1 MADSLKRFFSPGLVR
16 RIGSDI
22 AAAHPAFPLQTF
34 LRDACAG
41 LDALELLD
49 RGCHIARAL
58 AAHLPRSYPT
68 AVDILCR
75 SLGPEHATDELIGVG
90 MAPFFY
96 LPHTLFVAEHGLDH
110 FDESMRAQYELTK
123 RFSAESSIRPF
134 IARYPVRTFRVL
146 RRWSRDRNAHVRRLV
161 SEGTRLRL
169 PWAPRVEWLDQHPEH
184 VIAVLERLKDDPTSL
199 VRRSVANN
207 LNDLGK
213 VHPDLLT
220 RTCAHWLVQASPER
234 RALVEQA
241 LRSAVKCG
249 SPDALK
255 LLGYGR
261 QAAVAV
267 ERVRLT
273 PRRVSI
279 GGRVTVR
286 FALRSRARGAQ
297 NLLVDL
303 AVHFVKANGRT
314 APKVQAEATHAGAR
328 CARGVEH
335 QHFTGRAHHADA
347 AAGRSR
353 RRCHHQRRADS
364 SRIVRRAGRVK
375 TSLVRRQRPLN

>member
-1 MADSLKRFFSPGLVR
+1 MADSLKGFFSPGLVR

-22 AAAHPAFPLQTF
+22 AAAHPAFPLRAF

-41 LDALELLD
+41 LDTLELLD
-49 RGCHIARAL
+49 RGRHIARAL
-58 AAHLPRSYPT
+58 AAHLPQSYPT
-68 AVDILCR
+68 AVDVLCR
-75 SLGPEHATDELIGVG
+75 SLGPEHATDELLGVG

-96 LPHTLFVAEHGLDH
+96 LPHTLFVAGYGLDH

-134 IARYPVRTFRVL
+134 IARYPARTFRVL
-146 RRWSRDRNAHVRRLV
+146 RGWSRDRNAHVRRLV

-169 PWAPRVEWLDQHPEH
+169 PWAPRVDWLDQHPEQ
-184 VIAVLERLKDDPTSL
+184 VIALLERLKDDPTTL

-220 RTCAHWLVQASPER
+220 RTCAHWLVQASAER
-234 RALVEQA
+234 RALVEHA
-241 LRSAVKCG
+241 LRSAVKRG
-249 SPDALK
+249 SSDALQ

-267 ERVRLT
+267 EGVRLT

-279 GGRVTVR
+279 GGRVMVR
-286 FALRSRARGAQ
+286 FAIRSRARASQ
-297 NLLVDL
+297 DLLVDL

-314 APKVQAEATHAGAR
+314 APKVFKLKRLTLTPGSHAELSTSISLAVHTTRTPRPGVHAVDVVVNG
-328 CARGVEH
+328 
-335 QHFTGRAHHADA
+335 TPT
-347 AAGRSR
+347 
-353 RRCHHQRRADS
+353 
-364 SRIVRRAGRVK
+364 RVG
-375 TSLVRRQRPLN
+375 SFRVFAS